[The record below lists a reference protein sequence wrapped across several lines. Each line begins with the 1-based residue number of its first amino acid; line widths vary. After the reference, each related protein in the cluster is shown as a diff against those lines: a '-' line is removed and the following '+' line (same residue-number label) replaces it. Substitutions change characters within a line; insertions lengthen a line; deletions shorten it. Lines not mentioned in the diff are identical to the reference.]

1 MVSRLRAARTGKGL
15 GMDIATTPTTPDGN
29 PELADAAPAPRDPPV
44 IRREDYRPYPWRVPT
59 THLDFQ
65 LGLEATQ
72 VTATL
77 TVERNPAAEPSREL
91 RLNGDSLTALSV
103 TIDGTPA
110 DWRMDGSDL
119 VLTLPG
125 DKHTVA
131 IVTTIDPAANTQLMG
146 LYASNGMLC
155 TQCEAEGFRR
165 ITFFPDRPDV
175 LSTYTV
181 RMAGDTSAFPVLL
194 CNGNRVA
201 EGVNGDGTHW
211 AEWHD
216 PWPKPSYLFALVAG
230 DLVANSKPFTTT
242 SGRSVECNIWVRAED
257 LARTDHALESLHR
270 AMKWDEDVFGREY
283 DLDLYNIV
291 AVSDFNMGAME
302 NKGLNVFNTKYVL
315 ADPDTATDGDF
326 DAVEGV
332 IAHEYFHNWSGNRV
346 TCRDWFQLSLKEG
359 FTVLRD
365 QLFSQDMR
373 GEAVKRIED
382 VRILRAAQFPEDAGP
397 LAHPIRPDSYREI
410 SNFYTATVY
419 NKGAEVIRMMRT
431 IAGLERFR
439 QGTDLYFDRHD
450 GEAATC
456 EDFVRAIEDG
466 AGLDLTQF
474 RRWYSQAGT
483 PRVVVSQAASGDTL
497 TLTLKQTI
505 PATPG
510 QPDKHPMP
518 IPLRVAVHSRSTG
531 VLGAEQLI
539 VLANA
544 QQSFTLPLAGPDP
557 VVSINRGFTAPVVID
572 RALVREDLVF
582 LAAQDDDP
590 FARSEALQELAVS
603 HLVGTASGELS
614 VDEMAAGEAAII
626 GAFRSSLADAALDDA
641 MRGELMVLPSENY
654 LFEVMATGD
663 RLADPGAIHA
673 AREGLKAAIG
683 AALADDVLALH
694 ARASA
699 VTLDD
704 PAGRGARKVKTA
716 ALALIAAADPARA
729 ATLAAQQYD
738 AADNMTDR
746 QGALMVLCGL
756 DCPEREDR
764 LAAFY
769 DRYQHNPLVVDKWF
783 TLQAL
788 SLHPDVI
795 AQVRELAKHP
805 DFTMKNPNRVRS
817 LHMAFAGN
825 PKGFHAANGE
835 GYRMVA
841 DVILALDP
849 INPQTAARFVPSLG
863 RWRRIEPVRAA
874 LMKGELER
882 IAAAGNLSR
891 DTFEQVSRSLD
902 G

>member
-1 MVSRLRAARTGKGL
+1 
-15 GMDIATTPTTPDGN
+15 MDIATTPISPDAA
-29 PELADAAPAPRDPPV
+29 PELAAAPTPQEPPV
-44 IRREDYRPYPWRVPT
+44 IRREDYRPYPWLVPT
-59 THLDFQ
+59 AHLDFQ
-65 LGLEATQ
+65 LGLQATK
-72 VTATL
+72 VIATL
-77 TVERNPAAEPSREL
+77 LAERNPAADASPEL
-91 RLNGDSLTALSV
+91 RLNGDSLTAQSV
-103 TIDGTPA
+103 TVDGAPA
-110 DWRMDGSDL
+110 DWRMDGPDL
-119 VLTLPG
+119 IIALPG
-125 DKHTVA
+125 AKHSVT
-131 IVTTIDPAANTQLMG
+131 IVTTIDPSANTQLMG

-175 LSTYTV
+175 LSVYTA
-181 RMAGDTSAFPVLL
+181 RMAGAKADFPILL
-194 CNGNRVA
+194 CNGNRTA
-201 EGVNGDGTHW
+201 AGENADGTHW

-230 DLVANSKPFTTT
+230 DLVANSKPFTTV
-242 SGRSVECNIWVRAED
+242 SGREVECNVWVRAED
-257 LARTDHALESLHR
+257 IDRTDHAVESLHR
-270 AMKWDEDVFGREY
+270 SMAWDEQVFGREY

-302 NKGLNVFNTKYVL
+302 NKGLNVFNTKFVL
-315 ADPDTATDGDF
+315 ADSDTATDADF

-332 IAHEYFHNWSGNRV
+332 IAHEYFHNWSGNRI

-419 NKGAEVIRMMRT
+419 NKGAEVIRMMRSMV
-431 IAGLERFR
+431 GLERFR
-439 QGTDLYFDRHD
+439 AGTDLYFDRHD

-466 AGLDLTQF
+466 AGVDLTQF

-483 PRVVVSQAASGDTL
+483 PRITVSQAVEGDSLVL
-497 TLTLKQTI
+497 TLHQTV
-505 PATPG
+505 PSTPG
-510 QPDKHPMP
+510 QPDKLPMP
-518 IPLRVAVHSRSTG
+518 IPLRVAVHARGGALG
-531 VLGAEQLI
+531 VGQLI
-539 VLANA
+539 VLTSEE
-544 QQSFTLPLAGPDP
+544 QRFTLPLAGPDP
-557 VVSINRGFTAPVVID
+557 VVSINRGYTAPVVIE
-572 RALVREDLVF
+572 RKLAREDLVF
-582 LAAQDDDP
+582 LAAHDNDP

-603 HLVGTASGELS
+603 HLVGRASGEMPGA
-614 VDEMAAGEAAII
+614 DQAAGEAAII
-626 GAFRSSLADAALDDA
+626 GAFRASLADNALEDA
-641 MRGELMVLPSENY
+641 MRGELMVLPSETY

-663 RLADPGAIHA
+663 RKADPGAIHT

-683 AALADDVLALH
+683 TTLAGELGALH

-699 VTLDD
+699 VGLND

-729 ATLAAQQYD
+729 ATLAAAQYA

-756 DCPEREDR
+756 DHPARAEK

-769 DRYQHNPLVVDKWF
+769 ERYRDNALVIDKWF

-795 AQVRELAKHP
+795 AHVRALAEHP

-825 PKGFHAANGE
+825 PKGFHAADGE

-863 RWRRIEPVRAA
+863 RWRRIEPGRAA
-874 LMKGELER
+874 LMKAELER
-882 IAAAGNLSR
+882 IMASGNLSR

>member
-1 MVSRLRAARTGKGL
+1 
-15 GMDIATTPTTPDGN
+15 MDIATTPITPDGN
-29 PELADAAPAPRDPPV
+29 PELADAAPTPHEPPV
-44 IRREDYRPYPWRVPT
+44 IRREDYQPFPWLVPT
-59 THLDFQ
+59 TQLDFR
-65 LGLEATQ
+65 LGLEATT

-77 TVERNPAAEPSREL
+77 QVERNPAAAASREL
-91 RLNGDSLTALSV
+91 CLNGDSLTAQSV
-103 TIDGTPA
+103 TVDGAPA
-110 DWRMDGSDL
+110 EWRMDGPDL
-119 VLTLPG
+119 IVTLPG
-125 DKHTVA
+125 EAHSVT
-131 IVTTIDPAANTQLMG
+131 IVTRIDPSANTQLMG

-155 TQCEAEGFRR
+155 TQCESEGFRR

-175 LSTYTV
+175 LSTYAV
-181 RMAGDTSAFPVLL
+181 RMEGDANLFPILL
-194 CNGNRVA
+194 CNGNRTNA
-201 EGVNGDGTHW
+201 GENGDGTHW

-230 DLVANSKPFTTT
+230 DLVANSKPFVTV
-242 SGRSVECNIWVRAED
+242 SGREVECNVWVRAED
-257 LARTDHALESLHR
+257 LTRTDHALESLHR
-270 AMKWDEDVFGREY
+270 SMKWDEDVFGREY

-315 ADPDTATDGDF
+315 ADPDTATDADF

-332 IAHEYFHNWSGNRV
+332 IAHEYFHNWSGNRI

-382 VRILRAAQFPEDAGP
+382 VRILRAAQFPEDSGP

-419 NKGAEVIRMMRT
+419 NKGAEVIRMMRSMV
-431 IAGLERFR
+431 GVERFR
-439 QGTDLYFDRHD
+439 AGTDLYFDRHD

-456 EDFVRAIEDG
+456 EDFIKAIEDG
-466 AGLDLTQF
+466 AGIDLAQF

-483 PRVVVSQAASGDTL
+483 PRVTVSQAVEGDTL
-497 TLTLKQTI
+497 KLTLKQTV
-505 PATPG
+505 PVTPG
-510 QPDKHPMP
+510 QPDKLPMP
-518 IPLRVAVHSRSTG
+518 IPLRVAVHSRG
-531 VLGAEQLI
+531 QGALGEEQLI
-539 VLANA
+539 VLTDEE
-544 QQSFTLPLAGPDP
+544 QSFSLPLTGPDP
-557 VVSINRGFTAPVVID
+557 VVSINRGFTAPVVIE
-572 RALVREDLVF
+572 RALQREDLVF
-582 LAAQDDDP
+582 LAAHDDDP

-603 HLVGTASGELS
+603 HLVGTASGSLAAGEQ
-614 VDEMAAGEAAII
+614 AAGEAAII
-626 GAFRSSLADAALDDA
+626 GAFRSSLADNALDDA
-641 MRGELMVLPSENY
+641 MRGELMVLPSETY

-663 RLADPGAIHA
+663 RKADPGAIHT

-683 AALADDVLALH
+683 TALADELNALH

-704 PAGRGARKVKTA
+704 PAGRGARKVKTI
-716 ALALIAAADPARA
+716 ALGLIAAADPARA
-729 ATLAAQQYD
+729 AHLAAAQYD

-756 DCPEREDR
+756 DGPEREAK
-764 LAAFY
+764 LADFY
-769 DRYQHNPLVVDKWF
+769 ARYRDNALVVDKWF

-795 AQVRELAKHP
+795 AHVRQLAEHP

-825 PKGFHAANGE
+825 PKGFHKADGE

-849 INPQTAARFVPSLG
+849 INPQTAARFVPALG
-863 RWRRIEPVRAA
+863 RWRRIEPGRAA

-882 IAAAGNLSR
+882 IMAAGNLSR
-891 DTFEQVSRSLD
+891 DTFEQVSRSLE

>member
-1 MVSRLRAARTGKGL
+1 
-15 GMDIATTPTTPDGN
+15 MDIATTPTTPDGN
-29 PELADAAPAPRDPPV
+29 PQIADAAPTPHEPPV
-44 IRREDYRPYPWRVPT
+44 IRREDYTPFAWLVPT
-59 THLDFQ
+59 TQLDFR
-65 LGLEATQ
+65 LGIEATT

-77 TVERNPAAEPSREL
+77 AVERNPAADASGEL
-91 RLNGDSLTALSV
+91 RLNGDSLSADSV
-103 TIDGTPA
+103 TVDGQPA
-110 DWRMDGSDL
+110 DWRMDGPDL
-119 VLTLPG
+119 IVNLPG
-125 DKHTVA
+125 KAHTVT
-131 IVTTIDPAANTQLMG
+131 IVTQINPSTNTQLMG
-146 LYASNGMLC
+146 LYASSGMLC

-175 LSTYTV
+175 LSVYSV
-181 RMAGDTSAFPVLL
+181 RMTGDKAAFPILL
-194 CNGNRVA
+194 CNGNKVA
-201 EGVNGDGTHW
+201 EGEGEGGTHW

-230 DLVANSKPFTTT
+230 DLVANSRPFTTV
-242 SGRSVECNIWVRAED
+242 SGRKVECNIWVRPED

-270 AMKWDEDVFGREY
+270 SMKWDEDVFGREY

-315 ADPDTATDGDF
+315 ADPDTATDADF

-419 NKGAEVIRMMRT
+419 NKGAEVIRMMRSMVGE
-431 IAGLERFR
+431 ARFR
-439 QGTDLYFDRHD
+439 AGTDLYFDRHD

-456 EDFVRAIEDG
+456 EHFVKAIEDG
-466 AGLDLTQF
+466 AQFDLAQF

-483 PRVVVSQAASGDTL
+483 PRVSASQAEEAGSL
-497 TLTLKQTI
+497 TLTLRQTV

-510 QPDKHPMP
+510 QPDKLPMP
-518 IPLRVAVHSRSTG
+518 IPLRVAVHSRSG
-531 VLGAEQLI
+531 VLGREQLI
-539 VLANA
+539 VLT
-544 QQSFTLPLAGPDP
+544 QDVQSFTLPLPGPDP
-557 VVSINRGFTAPVVID
+557 VVSINRGFTAPVVVE
-572 RALVREDLVF
+572 RSLAREDLVF

-590 FARSEALQELAVS
+590 FARSEALQELAVG
-603 HLVGTASGELS
+603 HLVGTASGALS
-614 VDEMAAGEAAII
+614 AADRAAGEAAVI
-626 GAFRSSLADAALDDA
+626 GAFRSSLADSVLDDA
-641 MRGELMVLPSENY
+641 MRGELMMLPSETY
-654 LFEVMATGD
+654 LFEAMATDG

-683 AALADDVLALH
+683 TALAAELTALH
-694 ARASA
+694 ARAAA

-704 PAGRGARKVKTA
+704 PAGRGARKVKTQ
-716 ALALIAAADPARA
+716 ALVLIAAADPARA
-729 ATLAAQQYD
+729 AVLAAQQYD

-756 DCPEREDR
+756 DCPEREER
-764 LAAFY
+764 LTAFY
-769 DRYQHNPLVVDKWF
+769 ERYRDNALVVDKWF

-788 SLHPDVI
+788 SLHPQVI
-795 AQVRELAKHP
+795 RHVGALAQNP
-805 DFTMKNPNRVRS
+805 DFTLRNPNRVRS

-825 PKGFHAANGE
+825 PKGFHAADGE
-835 GYRMVA
+835 GYRMIA

-863 RWRRIEPVRAA
+863 RWRRIEAGRAA
-874 LMKGELER
+874 LMKAELER
-882 IAAAGNLSR
+882 IAAVRGLSR
-891 DTFEQVSRSLD
+891 DTFEQVSRSLE

>member
-1 MVSRLRAARTGKGL
+1 
-15 GMDIATTPTTPDGN
+15 MDIATTPTSPEGN
-29 PELADAAPAPRDPPV
+29 PQIADAAPTPYDPPV
-44 IRREDYRPYPWRVPT
+44 IRREDYQPYPWLVPT
-59 THLDFQ
+59 THLDFR
-65 LGLEATQ
+65 LGLEATRIA
-72 VTATL
+72 ATL
-77 TVERNPAAEPSREL
+77 QIERNPAAKPSHEL
-91 RLNGDSLTALSV
+91 RLDGDGLTALSV
-103 TIDGTPA
+103 TVDGAPSTA
-110 DWRMDGSDL
+110 WRMEGTDL
-119 VLTLPG
+119 VVTLPG
-125 DKHTVA
+125 ARHAVG
-131 IVTTIDPAANTQLMG
+131 IVTAINPSANTQLMG
-146 LYASNGMLC
+146 LYASSGMLC

-181 RMAGDTSAFPVLL
+181 RMAGDMALFPVLL

-201 EGVNGDGTHW
+201 AGENADGTHW

-230 DLVANSKPFTTT
+230 DLVANSKPFTTQ
-242 SGRSVECNIWVRAED
+242 SGRMVECNIWVRAED

-270 AMKWDEDVFGREY
+270 SMKWDEDVFGREY

-410 SNFYTATVY
+410 SNFYTATIY

-431 IAGLERFR
+431 MANFGSGTERFR
-439 QGTDLYFDRHD
+439 AGTDLYFDRHD

-456 EDFVRAIEDG
+456 EDFVKAIEDG
-466 AGLDLTQF
+466 AGLDLAQF

-483 PRVVVSQAASGDTL
+483 PCVTVSQAVNGESLAL
-497 TLTLKQTI
+497 TIQQDV

-510 QPDKHPMP
+510 HPDKLPMP
-518 IPLRVAVHSRSTG
+518 IPLRVAVHSRG
-531 VLGAEQLI
+531 NGILGTEQLI
-539 VLANA
+539 VLTEAA
-544 QQSFTLPLAGPDP
+544 QTFTLPLTGPDP
-557 VVSINRGFTAPVVID
+557 VVSINRGFTAPVVIK
-572 RALVREDLVF
+572 RNLAREDLVF
-582 LAAQDDDP
+582 LAACDNDP

-603 HLVGTASGELS
+603 HLVGTASGETAAA
-614 VDEMAAGEAAII
+614 DRDAGEAAII

-641 MRGELMVLPSENY
+641 MRGELLLLPSETY
-654 LFEVMATGD
+654 LFEVMATGK
-663 RLADPGAIHA
+663 RLADPGTIHA

-683 AALADDVLALH
+683 NALADELLALH
-694 ARASA
+694 ARALA

-704 PAGRGARKVKTA
+704 PAGRGARKVKTT
-716 ALALIAAADPARA
+716 ALALIAAADPGRA
-729 ATLAAQQYD
+729 AKLAAQQYD

-756 DCPEREDR
+756 DCPERAER

-769 DRYQHNPLVVDKWF
+769 DRYKGNPLVVDKWF

-795 AQVRELAKHP
+795 AQVHALAGHP
-805 DFTMKNPNRVRS
+805 DFTIKNPNRVRS

-825 PKGFHAANGE
+825 PKGFHAASGE

-874 LMKGELER
+874 LMKAELER

-891 DTFEQVSRSLD
+891 DTFEQVSRSLE